1 MLQLH
6 DFSDLVLDEGVA
18 EPDRQALVED
28 LQRHP
33 RRAQCPVS
41 VPVSVPCFSA
51 PFQCPVSVP
60 VSVPLCPLSR
70 PPQCARLKKAR
81 GKARCEPLRAP
92 TRWLRHAACGAVRP
106 KEMAWRCSR
115 QGSRQGRSSLQCR
128 TAHHGDGANQKRH
141 GMQVDWTG
149 LIISL
154 VAGSS
159 HHETHAPS
167 RSRRDSHRAT
177 KEMACRWIRQG

>member
-81 GKARCEPLRAP
+81 GKARCDPLRSAASPHPMASTRSMWCGP
-92 TRWLRHAACGAVRP
+92 TKRDGMEVQQAGQQAGQILSSVPHRTPRRWRKP
-106 KEMAWRCSR
+106 KETWHA
-115 QGSRQGRSSLQCR
+115 G
-128 TAHHGDGANQKRH
+128 
-141 GMQVDWTG
+141 G
-149 LIISL
+149 L
-154 VAGSS
+154 
-159 HHETHAPS
+159 
-167 RSRRDSHRAT
+167 DRADHLFGCG
-177 KEMACRWIRQG
+177 EQPP